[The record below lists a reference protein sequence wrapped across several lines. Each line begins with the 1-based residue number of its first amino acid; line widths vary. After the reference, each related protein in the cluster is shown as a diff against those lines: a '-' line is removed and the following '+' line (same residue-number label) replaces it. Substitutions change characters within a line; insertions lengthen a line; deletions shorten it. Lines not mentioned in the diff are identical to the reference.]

1 VEVRFILKNQN
12 YFEESLPEN
21 RVYKKPRG
29 TLSKKK
35 LTRKKISSSL
45 LFSNE
50 FVEVQVSPF
59 KVRED
64 ERS

>member
-1 VEVRFILKNQN
+1 VEVRFILKNKN
-12 YFEESLPEN
+12 YLGESLPEN
-21 RVYKKPRG
+21 RGYKKPTR

-50 FVEVQVSPF
+50 FVDVKVSPF
-59 KVRED
+59 KGAED